1 MAAYTN
7 ATAAHHTSRV
17 SHTTHLVPDACGV
30 PLETCAPS
38 ASWPWWRIAPP
49 PCTMLQKETS
59 DQDIVDQCRCKNA
72 NTAMYPYRGR
82 VAGTQPSAS
91 LLGLAPTLRD
101 WRESFSASRPRCKFN
116 RAFLRERRDIRSP
129 TVVPRLTGCRGRF
142 WVSVL
147 PDPLGLVVCCGC
159 TRETAGDNC
168 VESVVTSTAAFGVGA
183 MARAAALGPW
193 AVSDSNTAASS
204 ALALGLEAWLPAAP
218 GLPWVP
224 QRRAPSSAPPAR
236 AATDRV
242 VGVACGGT
250 GNGGDGPA
258 VDAAAAAPGLPWV
271 PRPPSAPPARA
282 ATDRVVGVACG
293 GTGNGGDG
301 PAVDAAAAAP
311 GLPWVPR
318 RRAPPSAPPAP
329 AAMPTCA
336 PTGALLA
343 AEAVRGWRL
352 LLAAS
357 TRGARG
363 VGTELKPSSGG
374 FTGSPPSNAG
384 KWRSWPTSWVTTAN
398 SRPKGVAARTYHVFC
413 NSHSTSLG

>member
-1 MAAYTN
+1 MHGQHAVMAAYTN

-116 RAFLRERRDIRSP
+116 RAFLLERRDIRSP

-242 VGVACGGT
+242 VV
-250 GNGGDGPA
+250 
-258 VDAAAAAPGLPWV
+258 
-271 PRPPSAPPARA
+271 
-282 ATDRVVGVACG
+282 VACG

-343 AEAVRGWRL
+343 AEAVRGWRS

>member
-1 MAAYTN
+1 MHGQHAVMAAYTN

-91 LLGLAPTLRD
+91 LLGLAPTLHD

-116 RAFLRERRDIRSP
+116 RAFLLERRDIRSP

-271 PRPPSAPPARA
+271 PR
-282 ATDRVVGVACG
+282 
-293 GTGNGGDG
+293 
-301 PAVDAAAAAP
+301 
-311 GLPWVPR
+311 

-343 AEAVRGWRL
+343 AEAVRGWRS

-384 KWRSWPTSWVTTAN
+384 KWRSWPTSWVTTAK

>member
-1 MAAYTN
+1 MHGQHAVMAAYTN
-7 ATAAHHTSRV
+7 ATAAHHTSRA

-49 PCTMLQKETS
+49 PCTMLQKKTS
-59 DQDIVDQCRCKNA
+59 DQDTVDQCRCKNA

-147 PDPLGLVVCCGC
+147 PGPLGLVVCCGC

-258 VDAAAAAPGLPWV
+258 VDAAAAAPV
-271 PRPPSAPPARA
+271 
-282 ATDRVVGVACG
+282 
-293 GTGNGGDG
+293 
-301 PAVDAAAAAP
+301 
-311 GLPWVPR
+311 LPWVPR

-336 PTGALLA
+336 PTGALFA
-343 AEAVRGWRL
+343 AEAVRGWRS

-363 VGTELKPSSGG
+363 VGAELKRSSGG

>member
-1 MAAYTN
+1 MHGQHAVMAAYTN

-91 LLGLAPTLRD
+91 LLGLAPTLHD

-258 VDAAAAAPGLPWV
+258 VDAAAAAPV
-271 PRPPSAPPARA
+271 
-282 ATDRVVGVACG
+282 
-293 GTGNGGDG
+293 
-301 PAVDAAAAAP
+301 
-311 GLPWVPR
+311 LPWVPR

-363 VGTELKPSSGG
+363 VGAELKPSSGG

-384 KWRSWPTSWVTTAN
+384 KWRSWPTSWVTTAK

>member
-1 MAAYTN
+1 MHGQHAVMAAYTN

-91 LLGLAPTLRD
+91 LLGLAPTLHD

-258 VDAAAAAPGLPWV
+258 VDAAAAAPV
-271 PRPPSAPPARA
+271 
-282 ATDRVVGVACG
+282 
-293 GTGNGGDG
+293 
-301 PAVDAAAAAP
+301 
-311 GLPWVPR
+311 LPWVPR

-343 AEAVRGWRL
+343 AEAVRGWRS